1 MATQSAPEGT
11 AGPPPRPAQ
20 PGKPARYISKYSEHV
35 RREAEKNKS
44 QWKTM
49 GPAKVAVPSPNDF
62 LQKRSKEPKLAPNT
76 VAICVRPLE
85 FIKKS
90 LALDLCLYCFHV
102 LMMSAKKILQIDCS
116 KAMAYLALGTQ
127 GVSNGET
134 WNSVMNECLLLRKD
148 KQGGREVALRMK
160 ELFKYMKFYEI
171 GNRLVEPNYG
181 VIPKYVTRRNEEM
194 KKEEEEYQASVLEN
208 LKKKAMKTLSE
219 EERTNILKALKKN
232 WEEINRAFQ
241 TLPIVTDTRYKKMH
255 KEELELKLKQLEHD
269 IAAIE
274 KHKTIYIANV

>member
-1 MATQSAPEGT
+1 
-11 AGPPPRPAQ
+11 
-20 PGKPARYISKYSEHV
+20 
-35 RREAEKNKS
+35 
-44 QWKTM
+44 
-49 GPAKVAVPSPNDF
+49 
-62 LQKRSKEPKLAPNT
+62 
-76 VAICVRPLE
+76 
-85 FIKKS
+85 
-90 LALDLCLYCFHV
+90 
-102 LMMSAKKILQIDCS
+102 
-116 KAMAYLALGTQ
+116 
-127 GVSNGET
+127 
-134 WNSVMNECLLLRKD
+134 
-148 KQGGREVALRMK
+148 
-160 ELFKYMKFYEI
+160 
-171 GNRLVEPNYG
+171 
-181 VIPKYVTRRNEEM
+181 M